1 MLCCSLHAT
10 VPESSPVGNGAGA
23 ARKVGRVLD
32 TSPLTA
38 AVERFADRLRAAPQS
53 RLQQG
58 AAEAALDL
66 ARELSLRAQRLEA
79 ASAGAAD
86 GAAAGEGAGA
96 APARTMPDAGIF
108 VVGDQLAVAGLD
120 LAEALQA
127 AAAGP
132 AAGAVT
138 GLVTGLVAG
147 SPADPVAAP
156 GPDTAKAP
164 SEMLDEAVRL
174 VDQAEA
180 GALR

>member
-1 MLCCSLHAT
+1 M
-10 VPESSPVGNGAGA
+10 
-23 ARKVGRVLD
+23 LD

-58 AAEAALDL
+58 AAEVALDL

-79 ASAGAAD
+79 A
-86 GAAAGEGAGA
+86 AAGGGDAGDAGEAAGA

-120 LAEALQA
+120 LAEALYA
-127 AAAGP
+127 AAAGS
-132 AAGAVT
+132 G
-138 GLVTGLVAG
+138 G
-147 SPADPVAAP
+147 SPGATDAP
-156 GPDTAKAP
+156 GPSGASGASGRDVVKAP

>member
-1 MLCCSLHAT
+1 M
-10 VPESSPVGNGAGA
+10 
-23 ARKVGRVLD
+23 LD

-58 AAEAALDL
+58 AAQVALEL

-79 ASAGAAD
+79 AT
-86 GAAAGEGAGA
+86 EGAGDGTGA

-120 LAEALQA
+120 LAEALHA
-127 AAAGP
+127 AAAG
-132 AAGAVT
+132 
-138 GLVTGLVAG
+138 
-147 SPADPVAAP
+147 P

>member
-1 MLCCSLHAT
+1 M
-10 VPESSPVGNGAGA
+10 
-23 ARKVGRVLD
+23 LD

-58 AAEAALDL
+58 AAETALDL

-79 ASAGAAD
+79 A
-86 GAAAGEGAGA
+86 AAGPGDGTGA

-132 AAGAVT
+132 
-138 GLVTGLVAG
+138 
-147 SPADPVAAP
+147 
-156 GPDTAKAP
+156 DTAKAP

>member
-1 MLCCSLHAT
+1 M
-10 VPESSPVGNGAGA
+10 
-23 ARKVGRVLD
+23 LD

-58 AAEAALDL
+58 AAEVALDL

-79 ASAGAAD
+79 ASAGSGD
-86 GAAAGEGAGA
+86 GRDGAGA

-120 LAEALQA
+120 LAEALYA
-127 AAAGP
+127 ASAG
-132 AAGAVT
+132 AAGAV
-138 GLVTGLVAG
+138 G
-147 SPADPVAAP
+147 SPGATDAQDAP
-156 GPDTAKAP
+156 GRDVAKAP

>member
-1 MLCCSLHAT
+1 M
-10 VPESSPVGNGAGA
+10 
-23 ARKVGRVLD
+23 LD

-86 GAAAGEGAGA
+86 GTGA

-127 AAAGP
+127 AAAGL
-132 AAGAVT
+132 A
-138 GLVTGLVAG
+138 AG
-147 SPADPVAAP
+147 SPADAVAGP